1 MGKLRVKVKA
11 ILEKSGTEIEGATGD
26 RAQPLQVRLIQALL
40 RAAGDPDAEF
50 YEDMARGV
58 PLGVVGE
65 MPRTPAVFEEKTAW
79 NVAPPEEGQV
89 ARTVTN
95 YSSAQA
101 RPDVI
106 LKQFEE
112 DAAED
117 MMVRVP
123 LSKAKAKYGDKLL
136 VAALGAIQKSVEENT
151 FRIIHDGTHGVMAN
165 NRIRPRDQLR
175 YPGVGDIQA
184 VMHQLAAKQ
193 VPHFMLLF
201 DVRKAHRLV
210 PVREEDWGYQACLVD
225 GDFDEHGEQQVW
237 LNKVGT
243 FGMSSAAYWWGQVA
257 AGAIRAAHHMLGSR
271 LAAWAL
277 LFADDGNLFAEMEH
291 APRSLVGFLL
301 VMEILGVPLS
311 WKKVR
316 GGIESD
322 FVGYWLDVRNYRMGL
337 SEGRAAW
344 IQKWATEQ
352 VNGRL
357 GYGADPQRGFGTAGF
372 RFRTSPVVATLPRTL
387 LCMDV
392 GMSSE
397 SFPAFASHA
406 EIDPGVDRG
415 VHHFAALGLL
425 QVAPPT
431 GTGRD
436 LPCRRKG

>member
-1 MGKLRVKVKA
+1 MPEV
-11 ILEKSGTEIEGATGD
+11 
-26 RAQPLQVRLIQALL
+26 
-40 RAAGDPDAEF
+40 
-50 YEDMARGV
+50 MARGV

-117 MMVRVP
+117 VMVTSR
-123 LSKAKAKYGDKLL
+123 
-136 VAALGAIQKSVEENT
+136 
-151 FRIIHDGTHGVMAN
+151 
-165 NRIRPRDQLR
+165 RPRR
-175 YPGVGDIQA
+175 CTGTVNTEVGRGEHVQDHPRHARSDGEQPHTPSGSASLPDIQA

-201 DVRKAHRLV
+201 DVRKAHRHV
-210 PVREEDWGYQACLVD
+210 PFREEDWWYQARLVD

-243 FGMSSAAYWWGQVA
+243 FGMSSAAYWWGRAA
-257 AGAIRAAHHMLGSR
+257 AGATRAAHHMLGSR
-271 LAAWAL
+271 LAVWAL

-322 FVGYWLDVRNYRMGL
+322 FVGVLVGCTELPHGLARGVDPEVGYRAGYGM
-337 SEGRAAW
+337 
-344 IQKWATEQ
+344 
-352 VNGRL
+352 L

-372 RFRTSPVVATLPRTL
+372 RFRTSPVVATLARAL
-387 LCMDV
+387 LRMDV
-392 GMSSE
+392 GMSSG
-397 SFPAFASHA
+397 SFLPLPAMLKLILEWIAEYIISRRWVCCRSLHPQALGDIFRVDAAEGGLGGLVLGRGSEHA
-406 EIDPGVDRG
+406 RG
-415 VHHFAALGLL
+415 QMVFAAARSCLDPLGLREGGL
-425 QVAPPT
+425 
-431 GTGRD
+431 
-436 LPCRRKG
+436 

>member
-11 ILEKSGTEIEGATGD
+11 ILEKSGTEIEDATGD

-50 YEDMARGV
+50 YEDMARVV

-65 MPRTPAVFEEKTAW
+65 MPRTPAVFEEKTAC
-79 NVAPPEEGQV
+79 

-117 MMVRVP
+117 MMVGVP
-123 LSKAKAKYGDKLL
+123 LSKAKEKYGNKLL

-165 NRIRPRDQLR
+165 SRVRPRDQLR
-175 YPGVGDIQA
+175 HPGVGDIQA
-184 VMHQLAAKQ
+184 VMHQLATKQ

-210 PVREEDWGYQACLVD
+210 PVREEDWVYQACLVD

-243 FGMSSAAYWWGQVA
+243 FGMSSATYWWGRAA

-271 LAAWAL
+271 LAVV
-277 LFADDGNLFAEMEH
+277 AEMEH

-322 FVGYWLDVRNYRMGL
+322 FVGYWLDVRNYRRGARRGSRSAL
-337 SEGRAAW
+337 QS
-344 IQKWATEQ
+344 
-352 VNGRL
+352 RL
-357 GYGADPQRGFGTAGF
+357 WQARLWCRPSARVWDGWVSLPDLCRGCDP
-372 RFRTSPVVATLPRTL
+372 S
-387 LCMDV
+387 
-392 GMSSE
+392 
-397 SFPAFASHA
+397 
-406 EIDPGVDRG
+406 
-415 VHHFAALGLL
+415 
-425 QVAPPT
+425 
-431 GTGRD
+431 
-436 LPCRRKG
+436 